1 MNPQPNFHI
10 AVLIGRF
17 QPFHNG
23 HQALLKQALQAASR
37 VIVVL
42 GSAFQARSAKN
53 PFTWPERAA
62 MIASTLNEA
71 DKAKVSFVP
80 LRDYYDD
87 KRWCAAVKDA
97 VNERRNAGE
106 NNIALA
112 GFHKDASSAYLARF
126 PEWTLIE
133 LPQFGQIDAAGV
145 RRIYFGDNS
154 EAARR
159 ALLSGLLPPAVADYL
174 HGWQQ
179 LPYFAD
185 MRREHLAVEAGKAR
199 WGNGPFITVDAVVT
213 VSGHVLLVRR
223 GGELGHG
230 LWAVPGGFLEARE
243 RLLQGAIRELKEET
257 GLSTFNTSMEEQLQ
271 AVAVFDHPDRS
282 QRGRTITHAHWFDLG
297 ETRLPD
303 VQGADD
309 AAAAEWV
316 ALADLPAMEE
326 QFFEDHFC
334 ILQHFL
340 AIAEAQRKT

>member
-1 MNPQPNFHI
+1 MNPQPSFDI

-17 QPFHNG
+17 QPFHMG
-23 HQALLKQALQAASR
+23 HQALLNQALQAASR

-53 PFTWPERAA
+53 PFTWQERAA
-62 MIASTLNEA
+62 MIASTLDEA
-71 DKAKVSFVP
+71 DKANVSFTP

-87 KRWCAAVKDA
+87 QRWCAAVKDA
-97 VNERRNAGE
+97 VNQHRNASE

-112 GFHKDASSAYLARF
+112 GFHKDASSEYLARF
-126 PEWTLIE
+126 PEWTFIE
-133 LPQFGQIDAAGV
+133 LPQFGKIDAVSV
-145 RRIYFGDNS
+145 RRIYFGNDS

-159 ALLSGLLPPAVADYL
+159 ALLSGLLPPAVANYL

-185 MRREHLAVEAGKAR
+185 MQHEHQAVEAGKIR

-213 VSGHVLLVRR
+213 ANNHVLLVRR

-230 LWAVPGGFLEARE
+230 LWAVPGGFLETRE

-257 GLSTFNTSMEEQLQ
+257 GLATLNTRMEECLQ

-297 ETRLPD
+297 ECTHLPQVSGND
-303 VQGADD
+303 DADD
-309 AAAAEWV
+309 AQWIAI
-316 ALADLPAMEE
+316 ADLNNMEE
-326 QFFEDHFC
+326 SLFEDHFV
-334 ILQHFL
+334 ILKHFL
-340 AIAEAQRKT
+340 AV